1 MSDLHFDKNFWTGK
15 KVFLT
20 GHTGFKGGWLSI
32 WLDYLGAV
40 VTGYSL
46 DPITKPSIFEVAKV
60 ADSMA
65 SKIAD
70 IRNLEDLR
78 LAICNAKPEII
89 FHLAAQPLVR
99 HSYEFP
105 IETYSTN
112 VMGTANLLEVART
125 CNSVRSILAVTT
137 DKVYKN
143 QEWIWPYRE
152 NDQLGGHDPYS
163 NSKACSE
170 LVIQSYTDSYFKK
183 IAISSA
189 RAGNVIGGGD
199 WSDDRL
205 LPDLMRAFIFS
216 QQLNIRNPD
225 SIRPWQHVMEP
236 LWGYLKLAQAGYEF
250 GPSFSGAWNFGPAE
264 AQLFSVKEV
273 AELAVNLWGKKTE
286 MVFGKKDIIKHEAKK
301 LRLDSS
307 KASLELGWQS
317 ILSAEDSIRL
327 TVEWVKRF
335 QSGED
340 AKKIVLSQ
348 IEAYQALIQVN

>member
-1 MSDLHFDKNFWTGK
+1 MSALHFDKNFWSGK

-32 WLDYLGAV
+32 WLEYLGAE

-46 DPITKPSIFEVAKV
+46 DPITKPSIFEVANV
-60 ADSMA
+60 ANSMV

-70 IRNLEDLR
+70 IRNLEELR
-78 LAICNAKPEII
+78 LAILNSQPEII

-99 HSYEFP
+99 YSYEFP

-112 VMGTANLLEVART
+112 VMGTANLLEAARA
-125 CNSVRSILAVTT
+125 CESVRSILVVTT

-170 LVIQSYTDSYFKK
+170 LVIRSYIDSYFKK
-183 IAISSA
+183 VAISSA

-199 WSDDRL
+199 WSADRL
-205 LPDLMRAFIFS
+205 LPDLIRAFVSS
-216 QQLNIRNPD
+216 QKINIRNQD

-236 LWGYLKLAQAGYEF
+236 LSGYLKLAQAGYEF
-250 GPSFSGAWNFGPAE
+250 GTKFSGAWNFGPAE
-264 AQLFSVKEV
+264 AQLFSVKDIIEH
-273 AELAVNLWGKKTE
+273 AVSLWGKQIE
-286 MVFGKKDIIKHEAKK
+286 ISFEERNNIKHEAQN

-307 KASLELGWQS
+307 KASIELGWQS
-317 ILSAEDSIRL
+317 ILSVVDSIRL
-327 TVEWVKRF
+327 TVEWAKRF

-340 AKKIVLSQ
+340 AKKIILSQ
-348 IEAYQALIQVN
+348 IENYQALIQDN